1 MFGQRTNQRAGT
13 LHQNR
18 RQRIKGRWGILSR
31 MACTGRLRPK
41 RELFSGLR
49 YMKGRNLYKLK
60 STKGKGNLSF
70 QSVKGTKGFYDR
82 EKEMQSSKI
91 SMWRGYHLSIEGIW
105 KGVPSQSKMIY
116 KKGKVLDLGAEP
128 PPPPP
133 RIKLCWVP
141 LPFPSRVGTRRPYAT
156 SVFNNKKKK
165 CKRQFTLRTSWK
177 LVSSI
182 KEKKLLEMNR
192 RQDSWIEVTAT
203 WIGSVHLTSGVQEEI
218 RSQWFSTSMAE
229 EITCKQVCLMSKV

>member
-1 MFGQRTNQRAGT
+1 M
-13 LHQNR
+13 
-18 RQRIKGRWGILSR
+18 
-31 MACTGRLRPK
+31 
-41 RELFSGLR
+41 
-49 YMKGRNLYKLK
+49 
-60 STKGKGNLSF
+60 KGKGNLSF
-70 QSVKGTKGFYDR
+70 QSVKGPKGFYDR

-91 SMWRGYHLSIEGIW
+91 SMWSGYHLSIKGIRKGYLSSQKW
-105 KGVPSQSKMIY
+105 FIKGVGPRDRPSPWKTLLS
-116 KKGKVLDLGAEP
+116 DP
-128 PPPPP
+128 
-133 RIKLCWVP
+133 
-141 LPFPSRVGTRRPYAT
+141 PFPSRVGTRRPYAT

-192 RQDSWIEVTAT
+192 RHDSWIEVTAT

-229 EITCKQVCLMSKV
+229 EITCRQVCLMGEV